1 MQSLYGS
8 WLCGLPRL
16 RSKVAPSRS
25 QVHELLVLEQF
36 PSPLV
41 RRVTAQPLRA
51 GQASLSLVAT
61 VVHGSL
67 IGLDAT
73 RRLTIPAGALQA
85 GHAAGVPTAAGA
97 AAHSSARETGAPHL
111 AGGACAA
118 ADAAA
123 PGSPAGGGGGS
134 PDRAQEVAAI
144 VSAAEAGQGAGGPAG
159 PGPDG
164 SCRTQ
169 PPIAPP
175 AAVNAA
181 VGCAPRGQP
190 PALGSAAWHA
200 AGSPAG
206 AAERAQV
213 GTPLGFFF
221 PLRLRQACW

>member
-51 GQASLSLVAT
+51 NQASLSLVAT

-85 GHAAGVPTAAGA
+85 GHAAGVPTAAAA

-123 PGSPAGGGGGS
+123 PGSPSGGGGGS
-134 PDRAQEVAAI
+134 
-144 VSAAEAGQGAGGPAG
+144 G